1 MCVKY
6 AFLKYVTLWLTL
18 GALVHGRPTMASK
31 PGDQCKPRTIF
42 CADGDGQSP
51 RYLKCVHGRLVEEY
65 CVDNSICI
73 GSKDTTV
80 FCAVDDSS
88 PPKETT
94 MTIRPLAHSLPPA
107 THSKPYAPSWPT
119 QAATP
124 PPPLLMP
131 ESKQS
136 SVRPAAHGSPIVGN
150 AKAVPPNYPQSQPPL
165 HLAAATAPVSS
176 TPPQHGPVPPA
187 LQPQI
192 PQNIRPAPASSR
204 TYLQPPPT
212 AQVPLL
218 SIKPTL
224 AQPAPVMFNHRPTP
238 MFEAHPASLLAEE
251 GGEMANDIDGIAASD
266 VLSVVGEAIL
276 AHHPELMASGNS
288 KPNMDSGDQEDAV
301 PSELPATRPF
311 DPSVE
316 LPATRLFDPSV
327 ELPATRLPERPAVAR
342 GGPGACTPGSFICE
356 AHGLRPGYF
365 ACDSIGV
372 ALPASCGLTDVC
384 YQHRQTIVCG
394 APGRN
399 F

>member
-1 MCVKY
+1 MS
-6 AFLKYVTLWLTL
+6 
-18 GALVHGRPTMASK
+18 SK

-65 CVDNSICI
+65 CVNDSICI

-88 PPKETT
+88 PPPPQKETT
-94 MTIRPLAHSLPPA
+94 LTIRPLAHSLPPA
-107 THSKPYAPSWPT
+107 THNKPYAPSWPAQT
-119 QAATP
+119 ATAPP
-124 PPPLLMP
+124 PPPLLLMP
-131 ESKQS
+131 GLKQS
-136 SVRPAAHGSPIVGN
+136 SVPPAAHGSAIVEN
-150 AKAVPPNYPQSQPPL
+150 TKVVPSHYPQSQPPL
-165 HLAAATAPVSS
+165 HLAASTAPMPSA
-176 TPPQHGPVPPA
+176 PPQHGPVPPD
-187 LQPQI
+187 LQPQA
-192 PQNIRPAPASSR
+192 PLYTQPAPVSSKM
-204 TYLQPPPT
+204 YLQPPP
-212 AQVPLL
+212 APQAPLL
-218 SIKPTL
+218 SVKPTL
-224 AQPAPVMFNHRPTP
+224 AESAPIMLNHRPTP
-238 MFEAHPASLLAEE
+238 MFEAHPAPLLAEE
-251 GGEMANDIDGIAASD
+251 GNGIAEEIDGIAASD

-301 PSELPATRPF
+301 PSELPATR
-311 DPSVE
+311 
-316 LPATRLFDPSV
+316 LFDPSV
-327 ELPATRLPERPAVAR
+327 ELPASRLPERPAVTR
-342 GGPGACTPGSFICE
+342 GGPGSCTPGSFICE

-372 ALPASCGLTDVC
+372 ALPASCGLADVC

>member
-6 AFLKYVTLWLTL
+6 ALLKYVTLWLTL
-18 GALVHGRPTMASK
+18 GTLVHARPTMTSK

-51 RYLKCVHGRLVEEY
+51 RYLKCVHGHLVEEY

-94 MTIRPLAHSLPPA
+94 MTIRPLAHSLPHA

-119 QAATP
+119 QTAAV
-124 PPPLLMP
+124 PPPLLLTP
-131 ESKQS
+131 ESKQN
-136 SVRPAAHGSPIVGN
+136 SVPPAAHGSAIVGN
-150 AKAVPPNYPQSQPPL
+150 AKAVPPNYPQSQPPP
-165 HLAAATAPVSS
+165 HLAAAAAPVPS

-192 PQNIRPAPASSR
+192 PQNIRPASSMA
-204 TYLQPPPT
+204 YPQPPPT
-212 AQVPLL
+212 AQVPAL
-218 SIKPTL
+218 SIKPML

-238 MFEAHPASLLAEE
+238 MFEAHPAPLLAEE
-251 GGEMANDIDGIAASD
+251 GDEVADYIDGIAASD
-266 VLSVVGEAIL
+266 VLSVVGGAIL
-276 AHHPELMASGNS
+276 AHHPELMAA
-288 KPNMDSGDQEDAV
+288 GDKEDAV

-342 GGPGACTPGSFICE
+342 GGPGACTPGSFVCE